1 MTLDGEAMTKAFW
14 ISAGIGLA
22 MLTGCGQR
30 MSYSDLDATRANA
43 LNALDRA
50 NSAYTKVEELASRV
64 DDLESQVSDL
74 ESQVS
79 DLEARLE

>member
-1 MTLDGEAMTKAFW
+1 MEKVMTRAFW
-14 ISAGIGLA
+14 LAAGVGLA
-22 MLTGCGQR
+22 MLTGCVQR

-50 NSAYTKVEELASRV
+50 GSAYAQVEELASRV
-64 DDLESQVSDL
+64 DDLEA
-74 ESQVS
+74 QVS